1 MTRHELAEMRATLIL
16 AQLVAVVT
24 QIPAEH
30 RAGEGR
36 RSLDGLDQ
44 GNNLLVGQF
53 FGLIVVMAVPF
64 MGPVSLELYPYR
76 FSHADTTVFSRRLKS
91 LLFIP
96 PIRLPVLG
104 QTYGTYLHYERTYTT
119 NVPIL

>member
-1 MTRHELAEMRATLIL
+1 MLLGELL
-16 AQLVAVVT
+16 ADGVHAALDVSLQFHRNSLGRTVVVT

-53 FGLIVVMAVPF
+53 FGLIGVMAVPI
-64 MGPVSLELYPYR
+64 MEPVSLEINKSGPV
-76 FSHADTTVFSRRLKS
+76 TTRRL
-91 LLFIP
+91 IWQP
-96 PIRLPVLG
+96 HRLRNG
-104 QTYGTYLHYERTYTT
+104 QR
-119 NVPIL
+119 